1 IIQERKIYMIK
12 RYGIFLIGLTF
23 MSLGIVL
30 IIKSALGTS
39 PISSVPYVL
48 SLALPFTVGQFNFAV
63 SSLMFILQPIILRN
77 KFEWVQILQV
87 PMTFIFCAF
96 IDLFMYIFSW
106 LHLQAYYQHILVL
119 LIGCICMGIG
129 VTCQLLGRVVMLPG
143 EGLVNAIATHWKL
156 DFGKIKVIFDW
167 SLVAI
172 AGGLSLYY
180 FGTIEGIREGT
191 LVSAFAT
198 GLLVKFFMNMLLKF
212 RVKRFGQLRQQYKM
226 EKLKSKGNKV

>member
-1 IIQERKIYMIK
+1 MVK
-12 RYGIFLIGLTF
+12 RYGIFLIGLTS
-23 MSLGIVL
+23 MSFGIVL
-30 IIKSALGTS
+30 IIKSVLGTS

-48 SLALPFTVGQFNFAV
+48 SLALPFTVGQFNFVV
-63 SSLMFILQPIILRN
+63 SSLMFILQPIILRS

-96 IDLFMYIFSW
+96 IDLFMYILSW
-106 LHLQAYYQHILVL
+106 LHPQAYYQHILVL
-119 LIGCICMGIG
+119 LIGCVFMGLG

-172 AGGLSLYY
+172 AAVISLYY

-198 GLLVKFFMNMLLKF
+198 GMLVKFFMNMLLKI
-212 RVKRFGQLRQQYKM
+212 RIKRIGKLRQQCRM
-226 EKLKSKGNKV
+226 NKLKSSES

>member
-1 IIQERKIYMIK
+1 MVK

-30 IIKSALGTS
+30 IIKSVLGTS

-48 SLALPFTVGQFNFAV
+48 SLALPFTVGQFNFV
-63 SSLMFILQPIILRN
+63 FSSLMFILQPIILRN

-106 LHLQAYYQHILVL
+106 LHPQAYYQHILVL

-191 LVSAFAT
+191 LVSALST
-198 GLLVKFFMNMLLKF
+198 GILVKFFMNTLLKI
-212 RVKRFGQLRQQYKM
+212 RIKRIGKLRQQCRVNRI
-226 EKLKSKGNKV
+226 NKISTQAE

>member
-1 IIQERKIYMIK
+1 
-12 RYGIFLIGLTF
+12 
-23 MSLGIVL
+23 
-30 IIKSALGTS
+30 
-39 PISSVPYVL
+39 
-48 SLALPFTVGQFNFAV
+48 
-63 SSLMFILQPIILRN
+63 MFILQPIILRN

-96 IDLFMYIFSW
+96 IDLFMYIFAW
-106 LHLQAYYQHILVL
+106 LHPQAYYQHIFVL

-180 FGTIEGIREGT
+180 FGTIEGIRVRNTCFSFCYRFISEI
-191 LVSAFAT
+191 LYEYAF
-198 GLLVKFFMNMLLKF
+198 
-212 RVKRFGQLRQQYKM
+212 
-226 EKLKSKGNKV
+226 EI

>member
-1 IIQERKIYMIK
+1 MIK

-48 SLALPFTVGQFNFAV
+48 SLALPFTVGQFNFV
-63 SSLMFILQPIILRN
+63 FSSLMFILQPIILRN

-96 IDLFMYIFSW
+96 IDLFMYIFAW
-106 LHLQAYYQHILVL
+106 LHPQAYYQHILVL

-191 LVSAFAT
+191 LVSALST
-198 GLLVKFFMNMLLKF
+198 GILVKFFMNTLLKI
-212 RVKRFGQLRQQYKM
+212 RIKRIGKLRQQCRVNRI
-226 EKLKSKGNKV
+226 NKISTQAE

>member
-1 IIQERKIYMIK
+1 MVK

-30 IIKSALGTS
+30 IIKSVLGTS

-48 SLALPFTVGQFNFAV
+48 SLALPFTVGQFNFV
-63 SSLMFILQPIILRN
+63 FSSLMFILQPIILRN

-96 IDLFMYIFSW
+96 IDLFMYIFAW
-106 LHLQAYYQHILVL
+106 LHPQAYYQHIFVL

-143 EGLVNAIATHWKL
+143 EGLVNAIATRWKL

-167 SLVAI
+167 SLVAMAAVI
-172 AGGLSLYY
+172 SLYY

-198 GLLVKFFMNMLLKF
+198 GMLVKFFMNMLLKI
-212 RVKRFGQLRQQYKM
+212 RIKRIGKLRQQCRIN
-226 EKLKSKGNKV
+226 KLKSNEN

>member
-1 IIQERKIYMIK
+1 MIK
-12 RYGIFLIGLTF
+12 IYGIFLIGLTF

-106 LHLQAYYQHILVL
+106 LHPQAYYQHILVL
-119 LIGCICMGIG
+119 LIGCICMGLG

-191 LVSAFAT
+191 LV
-198 GLLVKFFMNMLLKF
+198 
-212 RVKRFGQLRQQYKM
+212 
-226 EKLKSKGNKV
+226 

>member
-1 IIQERKIYMIK
+1 MIK

-30 IIKSALGTS
+30 IIKSVLGTS

-48 SLALPFTVGQFNFAV
+48 SLALPFTVGQFNFV
-63 SSLMFILQPIILRN
+63 FSSLMFILQPIILRN

-96 IDLFMYIFSW
+96 IDLFMYIFAW
-106 LHLQAYYQHILVL
+106 LHPQAYYQHIFVL

-143 EGLVNAIATHWKL
+143 EGLVNAIATRWKL

-167 SLVAI
+167 SLVAMAAVI
-172 AGGLSLYY
+172 SLYY

-198 GLLVKFFMNMLLKF
+198 GMLVKFFMNMLLKI
-212 RVKRFGQLRQQYKM
+212 RIKRIGKLRQQCRIN
-226 EKLKSKGNKV
+226 KLKSNEN

>member
-1 IIQERKIYMIK
+1 
-12 RYGIFLIGLTF
+12 

-30 IIKSALGTS
+30 IIKSVLGTS

-63 SSLMFILQPIILRN
+63 SSLMFILQPIILRD

-96 IDLFMYIFSW
+96 IDLFMYIFMW
-106 LHLQAYYQHILVL
+106 LHPQAYYQHILVL
-119 LIGCICMGIG
+119 LIGCVCMGIG

-143 EGLVNAIATHWKL
+143 EGLVNAISTRWKL

-167 SLVAI
+167 SLVTIAAI
-172 AGGLSLYY
+172 LSLYY
-180 FGTIEGIREGT
+180 FGSIEGIREGT
-191 LVSAFAT
+191 LISAFST
-198 GLLVKFFMNMLLKF
+198 GLLVKLFMNILLKI
-212 RVKRFGQLRQQYKM
+212 RIKRIGKLRQQCK
-226 EKLKSKGNKV
+226 EHKLKSNEI

>member
-1 IIQERKIYMIK
+1 MVK

-30 IIKSALGTS
+30 IIKSVLGTS
-39 PISSVPYVL
+39 LISSVPYVL
-48 SLALPFTVGQFNFAV
+48 SLALPFTVGQFNFV
-63 SSLMFILQPIILRN
+63 FSSLMFILQPIILRN

-96 IDLFMYIFSW
+96 IDLFMYIFAW
-106 LHLQAYYQHILVL
+106 LHPQAYYQHIFVL

-143 EGLVNAIATHWKL
+143 EGLVNAIATRWKL

-167 SLVAI
+167 SLVAMAAVI
-172 AGGLSLYY
+172 SLYY

-198 GLLVKFFMNMLLKF
+198 GMLVKFFMNMLLKI
-212 RVKRFGQLRQQYKM
+212 RIKRIGKLRQQCRIN
-226 EKLKSKGNKV
+226 KLKSNEN

>member
-1 IIQERKIYMIK
+1 
-12 RYGIFLIGLTF
+12 
-23 MSLGIVL
+23 
-30 IIKSALGTS
+30 
-39 PISSVPYVL
+39 
-48 SLALPFTVGQFNFAV
+48 
-63 SSLMFILQPIILRN
+63 
-77 KFEWVQILQV
+77 
-87 PMTFIFCAF
+87 
-96 IDLFMYIFSW
+96 MYIFSW
-106 LHLQAYYQHILVL
+106 LHPQAYYQHSSIVNRLYL
-119 LIGCICMGIG
+119 YGNRCYMS
-129 VTCQLLGRVVMLPG
+129 LLGRVVMLPG

>member
-1 IIQERKIYMIK
+1 QVSFVSKNPLHLGM
-12 RYGIFLIGLTF
+12 GS
-23 MSLGIVL
+23 MS
-30 IIKSALGTS
+30 K
-39 PISSVPYVL
+39 
-48 SLALPFTVGQFNFAV
+48 
-63 SSLMFILQPIILRN
+63 
-77 KFEWVQILQV
+77 V

-106 LHLQAYYQHILVL
+106 LHPQAYYQHILVL

-191 LVSAFAT
+191 LVLAFAT